1 MSTVLRIALRNVIR
15 HRRRALITA
24 VTMMVGIGFFI
35 ALDSLYNGLDRLS
48 VDDLINFRDSSVK
61 IFSAAY
67 DADRESFP
75 LDKGVPDPASL
86 ESWLKRDKRV
96 VAVTPRAQ
104 FLAQAGNNRDT
115 TYVIG
120 TAVDPAADPTVF
132 ALKNVV
138 SRLLFHP
145 PGRRGSADHHWSG
158 ACGQARADTR

>member
-1 MSTVLRIALRNVIR
+1 MSTVMRIALRNVIR

-75 LDKGVPDPASL
+75 LDKGIPDAASL
-86 ESWLKRDKRV
+86 ESWLKRTNGSLPSPPARS
-96 VAVTPRAQ
+96 
-104 FLAQAGNNRDT
+104 FL
-115 TYVIG
+115 
-120 TAVDPAADPTVF
+120 P
-132 ALKNVV
+132 
-138 SRLLFHP
+138 
-145 PGRRGSADHHWSG
+145 RRGTTG
-158 ACGQARADTR
+158 TRRT